1 MKHTIDELGPW
12 GKAIPPNHSNIAAL
26 DTRRGGILILLPP
39 SGADMPL
46 PGDPSGRSARL
57 RAKAGELI
65 CPVNGCGPYQTTVRN
80 RKGRDHF
87 RHRPATAPRQGHE
100 PESLEHRA
108 AKHAI
113 AEWIHHQ
120 LNDLIERFEID
131 EYPITCA
138 DGTVLE
144 PDVYVALRSGVQIAV
159 EYQHSPGD
167 VTTLERKQK
176 AYEDS
181 GIQVWWLFGP
191 TRRTCP
197 VIRKHPT
204 KSEHQV
210 QLTPAQTQLT
220 HTKVHYFWYAASE
233 SRIGT
238 PLSYRRSIKPR
249 ADEDWGDATPRTRN
263 PYAVAPFISRNAPDA
278 NTVWLRDDALDSCRI
293 DPTTGQL
300 LTPTTQHL
308 KAQAT
313 AARQEIRELRQRAR
327 HRYAAERKSAHPTS
341 TATGEASNTDAQPS
355 PHPVPLGEAPAAHT
369 QRRVPPLPMTPERAP
384 LPSQHQPT
392 SATPAPGPGWWQRV
406 RRIFGW

>member
-220 HTKVHYFWYAASE
+220 HTS
-233 SRIGT
+233 GT
-238 PLSYRRSIKPR
+238 PPPNPASALRSPTGAPSNR
-249 ADEDWGDATPRTRN
+249 AQT
-263 PYAVAPFISRNAPDA
+263 
-278 NTVWLRDDALDSCRI
+278 
-293 DPTTGQL
+293 
-300 LTPTTQHL
+300 
-308 KAQAT
+308 K
-313 AARQEIRELRQRAR
+313 
-327 HRYAAERKSAHPTS
+327 
-341 TATGEASNTDAQPS
+341 TGEMPLHERGIHMPS
-355 PHPVPLGEAPAAHT
+355 RPSSAAMPLMP
-369 QRRVPPLPMTPERAP
+369 TPCGCATT
-384 LPSQHQPT
+384 LS
-392 SATPAPGPGWWQRV
+392 TPAG
-406 RRIFGW
+406 